1 MTQKKIKI
9 DEATIQ
15 YGEKPELDHPIL
27 IEGLPGVGNVG
38 KLAAEHLID
47 EIGATKFAD
56 IFSTDFPP
64 QVFVDHNGLVTLVRN
79 ELYYWKGEIDL
90 IILTGDYQ
98 GLSTRGQYL
107 LTQQVLDVAM
117 DFNAKRIYTLGGY
130 GVGVEVDTPSVTGA
144 ATHLSLIEEFQKYGV
159 EFKDR
164 GGGGI
169 VGASG
174 LLLGIGAM
182 MGLEGICLMGETSGY
197 MVDPNSAREVL
208 KILTTVLG
216 IKISFAKL
224 EEKAEEISRIAEHI
238 QQLEHSAGP
247 GGEKDSNELSYIG

>member
-1 MTQKKIKI
+1 MTQNKIKI
-9 DEATIQ
+9 DEATIH
-15 YGEKPELDHPIL
+15 YVEKPNLNHPIL

-64 QVFVDHNGLVTLVRN
+64 QVFVDHNGLVKLVRN
-79 ELYYWKGEIDL
+79 ELYYWKGDIDL

-98 GLSTRGQYL
+98 GLSTRGQYK
-107 LTQQVLDVAM
+107 LTQLVLDIAM
-117 DFNAKRIYTLGGY
+117 EYNTKRIYTLGGY
-130 GVGVEVDTPSVTGA
+130 GVGVDVDTPSVTGA
-144 ATHLSLIEEFQKYGV
+144 TTHQSLIEEFQKYRV

-182 MGLEGICLMGETSGY
+182 MGLEGVCLMGETSGY

-208 KILTTVLG
+208 KVLTKILN

-224 EEKAEEISRIAEHI
+224 EEKAEEISRIAKHI
-238 QQLEHSAGP
+238 QQLEQGTGTAGD
-247 GGEKDSNELSYIG
+247 KDSDKLSYIG

>member
-1 MTQKKIKI
+1 MAQKKIKI
-9 DEATIQ
+9 DEATIH
-15 YGEKPELDHPIL
+15 YGEKPDLSHPIL

-64 QVFVDHNGLVTLVRN
+64 QVFVDHNGLVNLVRN
-79 ELYYWKGEIDL
+79 ELYYWKGDIDI

-107 LTQQVLDVAM
+107 LTQLVLDVAM
-117 DFNAKRIYTLGGY
+117 EFGTRRIYTLGGY
-130 GVGVEVDTPSVTGA
+130 GVGVDVETPTVTGA
-144 ATHLSLIEEFQKYGV
+144 ATHQALIEEFQQYGV

-174 LLLGIGAM
+174 LLLGMGAM
-182 MGLEGICLMGETSGY
+182 MGFEGVCLMGETSGY

-208 KILTTVLG
+208 KILTKILG

-224 EEKAEEISRIAEHI
+224 EEKAEEISRIAKHI
-238 QQLEHSAGP
+238 QQLEQSSGT
-247 GGEKDSNELSYIG
+247 GGDKDSDELSYIG

>member
-1 MTQKKIKI
+1 MAKKKIRI
-9 DEATIQ
+9 DEATIS
-15 YGEKPELDHPIL
+15 YTEKPELDHPIL

-64 QVFVDHNGLVTLVRN
+64 QVFVDQGGLIKLVRN
-79 ELYYWKGEIDL
+79 ELYYWKGDHHL

-98 GLSTRGQYL
+98 GLSTRGQYV
-107 LTQQVLDVAM
+107 LTQTVLDVAQE
-117 DFNAKRIYTLGGY
+117 FGTRRVYTLGGY
-130 GVGVEVDTPSVTGA
+130 GVGMEVEKPTVTGA
-144 ATHLSLIEEFQKYGV
+144 ATHPSLVEELQEYGIEFR
-159 EFKDR
+159 DR

-182 MGLEGICLMGETSGY
+182 RGLEGVCLMGETSGY

-208 KILTTVLG
+208 KILTGILG
-216 IKISFAKL
+216 INISFAKL
-224 EEKAEEISRIAEHI
+224 EEKAEEISRIAQHI
-238 QQLEHSAGP
+238 KQLEKSASGL
-247 GGEKDSNELSYIG
+247 GDKDTDELSYIG